1 MLRPILASS
10 LIALLAAAPALADTF
25 EAPADITAVTIYPQG
40 ATVVRQVIFD
50 VPAGTHEVIVPGL
63 PVNTI
68 AEALRVTPSDGVRIG
83 ALSLAKGRQPVTDD
97 TPSDAVVAATA
108 EVERLEQV
116 LRDHDTAISM
126 IRLAVMAAEEQVAFL
141 RGLSN
146 QDGLAATSPDDIRA
160 LAQLVGSETFAARQS
175 ALEAEVEAQ
184 AALRDRADDGELL
197 DRARQALAALTAP
210 VNQGA
215 VLSLTVQTQTDG
227 PVTLDISTIVGDAY
241 WRPTYDLRLTRGDT
255 PTLDIDRNVLVTQNS
270 GEDWDGVALTLSTA
284 RPGGQSQAGEVYGI
298 RRQIVSEEDLQRDRA
313 QAADSY
319 GGLMAAPQMEVSPV
333 VVLQEAGMYT
343 NLMGANV
350 TYTYGGEVTIR
361 NGVDD
366 LRLTLDTQTVTP
378 DVWAAA
384 APMGDDSAYMV
395 AELVN
400 TTGEVLL
407 PGDALLI
414 ADGSLVGYTQLPL
427 IAAGDDTKIGFGV
440 IDGIRLNRIV
450 PDRTEGDIGV
460 LSRSNQQTETV
471 VMTVENLTGEDW
483 PIRLRDR
490 IYYSDQDDLVVE
502 YTASLPV
509 SEQDPDGRRGVLEW
523 QFDLAA
529 GAKQEIRLEHSLTWP
544 TGYVL
549 R

>member
-10 LIALLAAAPALADTF
+10 LITLLAAAPALADTF
-25 EAPADITAVTIYPQG
+25 EASADITAVTIYPQG
-40 ATVVRQVIFD
+40 ATVVRQVTVD
-50 VPAGTHEVIVPGL
+50 VPAGIHEVIVPGL

-160 LAQLVGSETFAARQS
+160 LAQLVGSETLAARQS

-197 DRARQALAALTAP
+197 DRARQALSALTAP

-215 VLSLTVQTQTDG
+215 VLTLTVQTQTDG
-227 PVTLDISTIVGDAY
+227 PVTLDISTIVGEAY

-255 PTLDIDRNVLVTQNS
+255 PTLEIDRNVLVTQNS

-298 RRQIVSEEDLQRDRA
+298 RRQIVSEEDLVRDRE

-319 GGLMAAPQMEVSPV
+319 DGLMAAPQMEMSPV
-333 VVLQEAGMYT
+333 VIMDEARMST
-343 NLMGANV
+343 NMMGANV

-366 LRLTLDTQTVTP
+366 LRLTLDTQAVTP

-395 AELVN
+395 ADFVN

>member
-63 PVNTI
+63 PANTI

-160 LAQLVGSETFAARQS
+160 LAQLVGSETLAARQS

>member
-68 AEALRVTPSDGVRIG
+68 AQALRVTPSDGVRIG

>member
-25 EAPADITAVTIYPQG
+25 EASADITAVTIYPQG

-68 AEALRVTPSDGVRIG
+68 AQALRVTPSDGVRIG

-215 VLSLTVQTQTDG
+215 VLTLTVQTQTDG

-298 RRQIVSEEDLQRDRA
+298 RRQIVSEEDLVRDRA

-319 GGLMAAPQMEVSPV
+319 GGLMAAPQMEMSPV
-333 VVLQEAGMYT
+333 VIMDEARMYT

-395 AELVN
+395 AELIN

-502 YTASLPV
+502 YTVSLPV

>member
-25 EAPADITAVTIYPQG
+25 EASADITAVTIYSEG
-40 ATVVRQVIFD
+40 ATVVRQVTVD

-97 TPSDAVVAATA
+97 TPSDAVAAATA

-160 LAQLVGSETFAARQS
+160 LAQLVGSETLAARQS

-210 VNQGA
+210 VDQGA
-215 VLSLTVQTQTDG
+215 VLTLTVQTETDG
-227 PVTLDISTIVGDAY
+227 PVTLDISTIVGEAY
-241 WRPTYDLRLTRGDT
+241 WRPTYDLRLTRGET
-255 PTLDIDRNVLVTQNS
+255 PTLEIDRNVLVTQNS

-298 RRQIVSEEDLQRDRA
+298 RRQIVSEEDLVRDRA

-319 GGLMAAPQMEVSPV
+319 DGLMAAPVMEMSPV
-333 VVLQEAGMYT
+333 VVLEESRMYT

-378 DVWAAA
+378 SIWAAA

-427 IAAGDDTKIGFGV
+427 VAAGEDTKIGFGV

-450 PDRTEGDIGV
+450 SDRTEGDIGV

-471 VMTVENLTGEDW
+471 VVTVENLTGEDW

-509 SEQDPDGRRGVLEW
+509 SEQDPNGRRGVLEW

>member
-25 EAPADITAVTIYPQG
+25 EASADITAVTIYPQG
-40 ATVVRQVIFD
+40 ATVVRQVTFD

-68 AEALRVTPSDGVRIG
+68 AQALRVTPSDGVRIG

-215 VLSLTVQTQTDG
+215 VLTLTVQTQTDG

-298 RRQIVSEEDLQRDRA
+298 RRQIVSEEDLVRDRA

-319 GGLMAAPQMEVSPV
+319 GGLMAAPQMEMSPV
-333 VVLQEAGMYT
+333 VIMDEARMYT

-395 AELVN
+395 AELIN

-502 YTASLPV
+502 YTVSLPV

>member
-25 EAPADITAVTIYPQG
+25 EASADITAVTIYPQG

-68 AEALRVTPSDGVRIG
+68 AQALRVTPSDGVRIG

-215 VLSLTVQTQTDG
+215 VLTLTVQTQTDG

-298 RRQIVSEEDLQRDRA
+298 RRQIVSEEDLVRDRT

-319 GGLMAAPQMEVSPV
+319 GGLMAAPQMEMSPV
-333 VVLQEAGMYT
+333 VIMDEARMYT

-395 AELVN
+395 AELIN

-502 YTASLPV
+502 YTVSLPV

>member
-25 EAPADITAVTIYPQG
+25 EASADITAVTIYSEG
-40 ATVVRQVIFD
+40 ATVVRQVTVD

-97 TPSDAVVAATA
+97 TPSDAVAAATA

-160 LAQLVGSETFAARQS
+160 LAQLVGSETLAARQS

-210 VNQGA
+210 VDQGA
-215 VLSLTVQTQTDG
+215 VLTLTVQTETDG
-227 PVTLDISTIVGDAY
+227 PVTLDISTIVGEAY
-241 WRPTYDLRLTRGDT
+241 WRPTYDLRLTRGET
-255 PTLDIDRNVLVTQNS
+255 PTLEIDRNVLVTQNS

-298 RRQIVSEEDLQRDRA
+298 RRQIVSEEDLVRDRA

-319 GGLMAAPQMEVSPV
+319 DGLMAAPVMEMSPV
-333 VVLQEAGMYT
+333 VVLEESRMYT

-378 DVWAAA
+378 SIWAAA

-509 SEQDPDGRRGVLEW
+509 SEQDPNGRRGVLEW

>member
-25 EAPADITAVTIYPQG
+25 EASADITAVTIYPQG
-40 ATVVRQVIFD
+40 ATVVRQVTVD

-197 DRARQALAALTAP
+197 DRARQALSALTAP

-215 VLSLTVQTQTDG
+215 VLTLTVQTQTDG
-227 PVTLDISTIVGDAY
+227 PVTLDISTIVGEAY

-255 PTLDIDRNVLVTQNS
+255 PTLEIDRNVLVTQNS

-298 RRQIVSEEDLQRDRA
+298 RRQIVSEEDLVRDRE

-319 GGLMAAPQMEVSPV
+319 DGLMAAPQMEMSPV
-333 VVLQEAGMYT
+333 VIMDEARMST
-343 NLMGANV
+343 NMMGANV

-395 AELVN
+395 ADFVN